1 MGFKRALL
9 ERSLKA
15 EDIFTDPY
23 QVMDLSENLKLIRD
37 GLQAAAGVAVAPESI
52 KQFSDF
58 SINRILNSGSSS
70 SIGSNSS
77 NHSSDNED
85 LLDYKRIKRTNVK
98 ATGELTGMDLSRN
111 MQGHSTH
118 GLINHHLHGN
128 PGQAI
133 EQRPLNR
140 VFDSPWSSKGPIMFT
155 PKIAH
160 QQQLNSISQTLI
172 AVHQSTQNYNFNYN
186 TSPSHGLTLPPGT
199 TAGASL
205 NHFLYHQY
213 AALTSKGGLL
223 QKSDSKC
230 DLIMPPTN
238 RDLDYCYMPTP
249 PPALLS
255 SLRPPPPSSLAPS
268 ATTSEPSSSPAYNC
282 PCKQCELRA
291 LSLNSVAPSA
301 SVPVDDATAALFN
314 LKSRYECDECGK
326 GFSQLRNYKYHV
338 SIHKGTKEFAANC
351 PECGKIFNDKG
362 YLSSHLKIHRNRK
375 EYVCPH
381 CPKSFNQRVAFNMHV
396 RIHTGIKPHKCPECA
411 KRFSRKMLLKQHLRT
426 HTGEKPYQC
435 TICNKT
441 FADRS
446 NMTLHQRL
454 HSGEDYFL
462 SI

>member
-9 ERSLKA
+9 ERSLKTD
-15 EDIFTDPY
+15 DIFTNLPAYDQ

-37 GLQAAAGVAVAPESI
+37 GLQAAAVAAAVGPESHRSY
-52 KQFSDF
+52 SDF
-58 SINRILNSGSSS
+58 SINRILNSGSSKS
-70 SIGSNSS
+70 GSDSEEVAVDFKTSRRNSVKGI
-77 NHSSDNED
+77 D
-85 LLDYKRIKRTNVK
+85 LTSHV
-98 ATGELTGMDLSRN
+98 
-111 MQGHSTH
+111 QGSP
-118 GLINHHLHGN
+118 NYYS
-128 PGQAI
+128 PCPEA
-133 EQRPLNR
+133 RPLNR
-140 VFDSPWSSKGPIMFT
+140 IFESPWASRGPIMFT
-155 PKIAH
+155 PKINH
-160 QQQLNSISQTLI
+160 HPHVMDSISQTLI
-172 AVHQSTQNYNFNYN
+172 TVHHSAAVQNYNAHY
-186 TSPSHGLTLPPGT
+186 GLPLVAAAAAGGNPG
-199 TAGASL
+199 AASL

-213 AALTSKGGLL
+213 ALSRSGM
-223 QKSDSKC
+223 QKTDKR
-230 DLIMPPTN
+230 DLITPPTN
-238 RDLDYCYMPTP
+238 LTTSDPDYCSMPTP
-249 PPALLS
+249 QATSSAALLS
-255 SLRPPPPSSLAPS
+255 ALRPSPASTSTTPPNLPQSPAEAS
-268 ATTSEPSSSPAYNC
+268 ASSPAYNC

-291 LSLNSVAPSA
+291 LALNSVAPSGL
-301 SVPVDDATAALFN
+301 VDEATTAALFN
-314 LKSRYECDECGK
+314 LKSRYECEECGK
-326 GFSQLRNYKYHV
+326 GFSQLRNYKYHL

-454 HSGEDYFL
+454 HTGRIIIVTEID
-462 SI
+462 II